1 MPGLNPPKKLHLAKN
16 IEELQKQAKV
26 PNTDPSK
33 LVRVAQKLLTN
44 AKENELS
51 GDQEKA
57 YILFYKYFEV
67 SKIIRKSLEY
77 KKDKMY
83 YDGMMNSK
91 ELKEVIE
98 HLEALTISLKDR
110 YDEKDA
116 YEAQKV
122 VVKDIKNNLRTD
134 SPTPKQ
140 IMNNGKVLNEG
151 VLLLSKYD
159 LKDNILHMASV
170 DA

>member
-1 MPGLNPPKKLHLAKN
+1 
-16 IEELQKQAKV
+16 
-26 PNTDPSK
+26 
-33 LVRVAQKLLTN
+33 
-44 AKENELS
+44 
-51 GDQEKA
+51 
-57 YILFYKYFEV
+57 
-67 SKIIRKSLEY
+67 
-77 KKDKMY
+77 MY